1 MNLSLFMLAGY
12 ETTSTTLSY
21 CTYILAKYP
30 DEQQKLYDEIS
41 SYYIDDANVRIYR
54 KILIYLSMHY
64 IFQSFKKKRDEANLS
79 EVGPTADNVN
89 KLEYLD
95 MFIKEVLRMYPIGNR
110 LVKLKFFNYFKF
122 CIII

>member
-1 MNLSLFMLAGY
+1 
-12 ETTSTTLSY
+12 
-21 CTYILAKYP
+21 
-30 DEQQKLYDEIS
+30 
-41 SYYIDDANVRIYR
+41 
-54 KILIYLSMHY
+54 MH

-110 LVKLKFFNYFKF
+110 LVKLKIYHYFK
-122 CIII
+122 